1 MTVTSEAKLP
11 PKNQMRPGQ
20 IIGTAFVVLV
30 AVGLLGLLAWGM
42 LVPKTNVG
50 SVTVRNRDARNFTL
64 PQHNGAPVELAKLQ
78 GKPVVLNFWASWCEP
93 CKLEA
98 PILESVYRKYS
109 GTDVIFLGVN
119 VWDKNDDA
127 REYLR
132 QYNIT
137 FDSAIDAT
145 GGTAIDYGV
154 SGIPETFFID
164 RNGKIMRHFIGPLGD
179 KQLTG
184 FIDELLQ

>member
-1 MTVTSEAKLP
+1 MTVTSDAQLP
-11 PKNQMRPGQ
+11 RKNSMRPGQ

-30 AVGLLGLLAWGM
+30 ALGLLGLLAWGM
-42 LVPKTNVG
+42 MIPRTNTG
-50 SVTVRNRDARNFTL
+50 SVTVRNRDARNFIL
-64 PQHNGAPVELAKLQ
+64 PQHSGTPVELAKLQ

-93 CKLEA
+93 CKQEA
-98 PILESVYRKYS
+98 PILESVYRKYQD
-109 GTDVIFLGVN
+109 TELVFLGVN
-119 VWDKNDDA
+119 VWDKDDDA

-137 FDSAIDAT
+137 FDSAIDAS

-164 RNGKIMRHFIGPLGD
+164 RNGKIVRHFVGPLGD
-179 KQLTG
+179 QQLAG
-184 FIDELLQ
+184 FIDEILK